1 MIDGI
6 KVNPIKKTNKD
17 IIVRLKQT
25 KKLLEDGYQITYEHY
40 ADFQYRFGEYVGL
53 KKLSRKA
60 AFESED
66 RPITENERKDFINAI
81 TSLIDIIQNGVIKL
95 PIEKICMFELDF
107 HGFYRMKPN
116 LDLIEQIEN
125 EMGKNNLG
133 DDQILNKMLS
143 DILKYINQREK

>member
-6 KVNPIKKTNKD
+6 KINPIEKTNKD
-17 IIVRLKQT
+17 IIDRLKHT
-25 KKLLEDGYQITYEHY
+25 KRLLEEGYQITFKNYV
-40 ADFQYRFGEYVGL
+40 DFKYRFGEYVGL
-53 KKLSRKA
+53 EKTSRKD
-60 AFESED
+60 AFMQED
-66 RPITENERKDFINAI
+66 RIITEDERKDFINAI

-95 PIEKICMFELDF
+95 PIEKICMFKLDF